1 MKKEMWLIW
10 KQPETR
16 RRYKV
21 GNLSYEN
28 GIYTFKYTNPELD
41 DAKEAGFKYFPGFED
56 THEIYTSNELFA
68 NIETRLPNTG
78 RADYLEILNSYNL
91 EIDSTKLEILKATRG
106 RLITDNYE
114 FVEAFDVNKIE
125 FCVVGTKHCPD
136 VDRCKDKIRIND
148 KLLLEL
154 EPENKY
160 DKNSIKVILN
170 KQGNKYH
177 LGYVPR
183 YYSTELT
190 DLLKSSIEYSAMIQS
205 LSFESEINDEVINI
219 FIKLIFKK

>member
-1 MKKEMWLIW
+1 MQRILSW
-10 KQPETR
+10 K
-16 RRYKV
+16 
-21 GNLSYEN
+21 
-28 GIYTFKYTNPELD
+28 NP
-41 DAKEAGFKYFPGFED
+41 
-56 THEIYTSNELFA
+56 
-68 NIETRLPNTG
+68 
-78 RADYLEILNSYNL
+78 
-91 EIDSTKLEILKATRG
+91 LKQKG
-106 RLITDNYE
+106 L
-114 FVEAFDVNKIE
+114 
-125 FCVVGTKHCPD
+125 
-136 VDRCKDKIRIND
+136 
-148 KLLLEL
+148 
-154 EPENKY
+154 NKY